1 MPKILII
8 APSWVG
14 DTVMAQPLF
23 RRLHES
29 RPGLSLDAFAPPWVA
44 PVLERMPEISRVIPN
59 PFGHGQ
65 LRLRERWQVGHSLR
79 QEGYAQAILLPNSL
93 KSALVPLFAGIPLRT
108 GYGGEWRSWMLTD
121 ARRLDKKALP
131 LMVERFAALA
141 DPPRTPLRRPVPNP
155 RLTVNEAQRQATLAR
170 LGLSLALPVAALCV
184 GAEYGPAKRWPAPHF
199 AELARRLAAGGYRV
213 WLLGSP
219 KDRDIGEEIEQTSAG
234 AARNL
239 CGRTDLGQ
247 AVDLLSAAAVVV
259 SNDSGLMHVAAA
271 LDRPMAALYGSSS
284 PGFTPPLSARARIVS
299 LHLPC
304 SPCFKRECPLG
315 HFNCMM
321 QLTPERVMQE
331 IAQLEK

>member
-1 MPKILII
+1 MLKILII

-14 DTVMAQPLF
+14 DAVMAQPLF

-65 LRLRERWQVGHSLR
+65 LRLRERWQVGRSLQ
-79 QEGYAQAILLPNSL
+79 QEGYAQAILLPNSI

-108 GYGGEWRSWMLTD
+108 GYGSEWRSWMLTD

-141 DPPRTPLRRPVPNP
+141 DPPHTPLRRPVQDP
-155 RLTVNEAQRQATLAR
+155 RLTVGEAQRQAALAR
-170 LGLSLALPVAALCV
+170 LGLSLDLPVAALCV

-199 AELARRLAAGGYRV
+199 AELAKRLAAGGYRV

-219 KDRDIGEEIEQTSAG
+219 KDRAIGEEIEQTSAG
-234 AARNL
+234 TARNL
-239 CGRTDLGQ
+239 CGSTDLGQ

-284 PGFTPPLSARARIVS
+284 PGFTPPLSARAHIVS